1 MPETRLSASR
11 PRAVVVLIAALL
23 AWTSITTVA
32 SAAAE
37 KSFSASLNPSSLVAG
52 ASYGASP
59 RTPIILTILNT
70 SNQAR
75 LGSANVTLPAGVLPT
90 GASVVP
96 GTATAV
102 GQVIELRNLDLQPG
116 TSAVVAVSAQ
126 VECAANHASYVWA
139 FQVKQANDF
148 NGTPGNNLLGTNP
161 ASPVSGNCQLTF
173 SKQPAHS
180 EKTPTII
187 TSKIYDPAGN
197 VVTVSVVD
205 GEGVGVQTVSW
216 WSGTI
221 SLAKGNDPTTGDVAA
236 LTGGL
241 SAAAVGGS
249 ATFTPR
255 IDVSAT
261 GYTVI
266 ASATPGD
273 DASQG
278 TSTSLASQPFNI
290 VDDATICAASTGCEA
305 VAGVGQKTQANV
317 RASSNGA
324 AGDLVI
330 LSIND
335 PAVSIDCA
343 GYAETSDIVVFNVTD
358 SGGINP
364 APRSKVTTLT
374 LAAAFVTRSA
384 SKYQVCYNDG
394 SGALLLP
401 ICSNRSPVPPCV
413 VSRALDRSKNLV
425 IVVSSP
431 PGDPGLKF

>member
-1 MPETRLSASR
+1 MHESRLFVAR
-11 PRAVVVLIAALL
+11 PRAVVVLVAALL
-23 AWTSITTVA
+23 AWTSIATVA

-52 ASYGASP
+52 ASYGVGP
-59 RTPIILTILNT
+59 RTPIILTISNT
-70 SNQAR
+70 SNQAQ
-75 LGSANVTLPAGVLPT
+75 LGSANVTLPAGVLLT

-102 GQVIELRNLDLQPG
+102 GQVIELRSLDLQPG

-126 VECAANHASYVWA
+126 IECAANHASYVWA
-139 FQVKQANDF
+139 FEVKQANDF
-148 NGTPGNNLLGTNP
+148 NGTPGNNLLGTDP
-161 ASPVSGNCQLTF
+161 ASTVSGNCQLTF
-173 SKQPAHS
+173 SKQPAHA

-187 TSKIYDPAGN
+187 TSKIYDPAGD

-205 GEGVGVQTVSW
+205 GESVQTVSW

-221 SLAKGNDPTTGDVAA
+221 SLAKGNDPTAGDIAA

-255 IDVSAT
+255 IDLSAT
-261 GYTVI
+261 GYTVT
-266 ASATPGD
+266 ANATPGN

-278 TSTSLASQPFNI
+278 TSTGLASQAFNI

-305 VAGVGQKTQANV
+305 IAGVGQKTQAKV
-317 RASSNGA
+317 QASSNGA

-343 GYAETSDIVVFNVTD
+343 GYTETSDIVVFDVTD

-364 APRSKVTTLT
+364 APNRSKVTTLT

-413 VSRALDRSKNLV
+413 VSRTLDRSKNLV